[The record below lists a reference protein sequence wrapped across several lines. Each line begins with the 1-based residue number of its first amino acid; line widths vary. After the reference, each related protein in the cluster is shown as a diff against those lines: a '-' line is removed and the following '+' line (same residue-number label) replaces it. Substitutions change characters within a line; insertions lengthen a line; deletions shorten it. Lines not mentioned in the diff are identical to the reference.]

1 MSQQFKPVNLIDLAD
16 FKSIHIQNSN
26 NKKESKSSVAERH
39 CKAFFLK
46 IICAQILHKQD
57 N

>member
-39 CKAFFLK
+39 CKAFF
-46 IICAQILHKQD
+46 
-57 N
+57 